1 MSDSKVKRLIVSVEM
16 WALRKMMRNLLEER
30 NGILSKIQGI
40 NAEIEKIEDEISAL
54 RSVD

>member
-1 MSDSKVKRLIVSVEM
+1 MSDSKIKRLIVSIEM

-30 NGILSKIQGI
+30 DGILSKINGI
-40 NAEIEKIEDEISAL
+40 NAEIKKIEDEIRAL

>member
-1 MSDSKVKRLIVSVEM
+1 MSDSKIKRLIVSIEM

-30 NGILSKIQGI
+30 SGILSKIQGI

>member
-1 MSDSKVKRLIVSVEM
+1 MSDSKIKRLIVSVEM

-30 NGILSKIQGI
+30 SGILSKIQGI

-54 RSVD
+54 RSID

>member
-1 MSDSKVKRLIVSVEM
+1 MSDSKIKRLIVSIEM

-30 NGILSKIQGI
+30 DGILSKIKGI

>member
-1 MSDSKVKRLIVSVEM
+1 MSDSKIKRLIVSVET

-30 NGILSKIQGI
+30 DGILSKIKGI

>member
-1 MSDSKVKRLIVSVEM
+1 MSDSKIKRHIVSIEM

-30 NGILSKIQGI
+30 SGILSKIQGI

>member
-1 MSDSKVKRLIVSVEM
+1 MSDSKIKRLIVSIET

-30 NGILSKIQGI
+30 DGILSKINGI
-40 NAEIEKIEDEISAL
+40 NAEIKKIEDEISAL